1 MSIKIIAAIGK
12 NRELGAKNALLWNLP
27 GDMKFFRETTRGFTV
42 IMGRL
47 TYESIGRPLPK
58 RRNIVITRSPDFCP
72 EGVETAQ
79 SLEAALRL
87 ADGDVFVIGG
97 ASVYAQALPF
107 CDEMLLTEVDSEYPE
122 ADVYFPDFDCSE
134 WSSELIAENSDGATR
149 YRHVRYTRKN
159 NAAPDSNLQ

>member
-58 RRNIVITRSPDFCP
+58 RRNIVITRSPDCCP

-107 CDEMLLTEVDSEYPE
+107 CDEMLLTEIDSEYPE
-122 ADVYFPDFDCSE
+122 ADVYFPDFDRSE
-134 WSSELIAENSDGATR
+134 WSSELIAENSDGGTR
-149 YRHVRYTRKN
+149 YRHVRYTRKK
-159 NAAPDSNLQ
+159 